1 MTKVN
6 LNKKLNSDNYLDHE
20 ETLGELLQHILW
32 YSFDF
37 DYKNVNYIIEDWDT
51 GENGERIMAIQTN
64 ADGYSTTTPWS
75 KAEFLYGVEPFAKLL
90 ETYRLH
96 DGTLLYDALTKPG
109 YHKYFGYN
117 PNMKYD

>member
-6 LNKKLNSDNYLDHE
+6 LNKKLNSDNYLDNE

-32 YSFDF
+32 YGFDF

-64 ADGYSTTTPWS
+64 ADGYSTTTPWA

-109 YHKYFGYN
+109 YNKYFGYN
-117 PNMKYD
+117 PNVKYD